1 MKMGVQGNAQYFMI
15 RNMRNARVVYVLTP
29 IIEVG
34 KLPIMLLGVS
44 S

>member
-15 RNMRNARVVYVLTP
+15 RNMHNARVVYVLTP

-34 KLPIMLLGVS
+34 KLPIMLLGLS
-44 S
+44 N